1 MELETLLK
9 GLGMLISLRKLY
21 ITIKQS
27 ILSEDEFSSLSN
39 LQTLIFEC
47 CDNLKFLFRWTE
59 LTSLEVLL
67 IESCGRLESI
77 PLHILPKLEVLY
89 VIRCQM
95 LNLSLYC
102 ASTIQRLRMKF
113 LHIEHCAGQETLP
126 QWIQGAADTLQT
138 LLIINSHSLKMLPE
152 WLTTMTHLKML
163 HIVNC
168 PQLLN
173 LLSDKHRLSTLEDLS
188 IDGCMNC
195 VRNVSHNL
203 LSIGP
208 SSLTSNAFLLEK
220 QKN

>member
-1 MELETLLK
+1 
-9 GLGMLISLRKLY
+9 
-21 ITIKQS
+21 
-27 ILSEDEFSSLSN
+27 
-39 LQTLIFEC
+39 
-47 CDNLKFLFRWTE
+47 
-59 LTSLEVLL
+59 
-67 IESCGRLESI
+67 
-77 PLHILPKLEVLY
+77 
-89 VIRCQM
+89 M
-95 LNLSLYC
+95 LNLSLNC
-102 ASTIQRLRMKF
+102 ESAIHKLRMKF
-113 LHIEHCAGQETLP
+113 LHLEHCPRQQTLP
-126 QWIQGAADTLQT
+126 QWILGAADTLQT
-138 LLIINSHSLKMLPE
+138 LLIINSHSLKMVPE

>member
-1 MELETLLK
+1 MVENRE
-9 GLGMLISLRKLY
+9 S
-21 ITIKQS
+21 S
-27 ILSEDEFSSLSN
+27 AESFSSSLAEIV
-39 LQTLIFEC
+39 LLAC
-47 CDNLKFLFRWTE
+47 CEAQCSHLLFLPEWTE

-113 LHIEHCAGQETLP
+113 LHIEHCAGQETVP
-126 QWIQGAADTLQT
+126 QWIQGAADTMQT
-138 LLIINSHSLKMLPE
+138 LLILNCDSLKMLPE

-173 LLSDKHRLSTLEDLS
+173 LSSDKHRLSTLEDLS

-203 LSIGP
+203 VSIGP